1 MTIDLR
7 DMDNIREIHR
17 VEGIFPYDAYQVI
30 DDPNIWLTGFDTEEG
45 MIIGY
50 VEIEE
55 NKE

>member
-1 MTIDLR
+1 
-7 DMDNIREIHR
+7 MDNIREIHR